1 VAWTLGGYVNMEN
14 KLEKIKDP
22 VTVNQVEIAHDIALM
37 GDLDLVAQ
45 RHGVT
50 DADLRTL
57 LSRPEFQQVLHEFQD
72 VMIKEAKYYITSRAK
87 KAVEVVSDIMSDPN
101 VKPNDR
107 LRAAQD
113 ILDRAGL
120 VARKQS
126 DINVKNTYNYVT
138 SLSDEELDALIE
150 DLDDGDVIDI

>member
-1 VAWTLGGYVNMEN
+1 MQE
-14 KLEKIKDP
+14 KLDKIRNP

-45 RHGVT
+45 RHGISN
-50 DADLRTL
+50 ADLRTL

-72 VMIKEAKYYITSRAK
+72 VMIKETKYYITSRAK
-87 KAVEVVSDIMSDPN
+87 EAVQVVESIMNNPEITAN
-101 VKPNDR
+101 AR
-107 LRAAQD
+107 LRAAKD

-120 VARKQS
+120 VARKQT

-138 SLSDEELDALIE
+138 SLSDDELDALLE
-150 DLDDGDVIDI
+150 DLDDDDGVIDI